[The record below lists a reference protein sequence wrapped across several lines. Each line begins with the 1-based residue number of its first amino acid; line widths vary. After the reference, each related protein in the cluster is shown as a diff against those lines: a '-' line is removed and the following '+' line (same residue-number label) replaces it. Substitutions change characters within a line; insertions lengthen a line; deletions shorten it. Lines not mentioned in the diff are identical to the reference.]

1 MEEELRDFNPFN
13 GRLPLLEV
21 YHTYS
26 RSHWDWE
33 LVEEYEP
40 GEVLWVFYMDNIYI
54 NRKGCVWYNGSVKGF
69 DRERPDLEGRFTY
82 IPEISTMK
90 IVIPR
95 PPRTARRAGYM
106 ECGRVRTDISGLPT
120 RRRYGKVHR
129 LKCARAECAV
139 RSRKEVPAQAGTA
152 NITRGGKYRLV
163 RTAWEG

>member
-69 DRERPDLEGRFTY
+69 DRERPELEGRFTY

-90 IVIPR
+90 IVIPH
-95 PPRTARRAGYM
+95 PPELREERDIWNADEYERIYLVYLPEDDTVRCTDLNARGPNVLYVL
-106 ECGRVRTDISGLPT
+106 GRRY
-120 RRRYGKVHR
+120 RRRREPQILPG
-129 LKCARAECAV
+129 E
-139 RSRKEVPAQAGTA
+139 ENTG
-152 NITRGGKYRLV
+152 
-163 RTAWEG
+163 W